1 MISLARLNKSL
12 ETGIAVGLTLDNE
25 EAYRE

>member
-1 MISLARLNKSL
+1 MISLARLNQSL
-12 ETGIAVGLTLDNE
+12 ETGIAVGLTLNNK